1 MKISKIMAVAAA
13 TAVAASSVA
22 LTAFAAP
29 ETVTEKKDV
38 VIANSEFAGKETIT
52 ITVESET
59 EEANYS
65 NGCVG
70 YNNAAG
76 EWTAVEWTLEEAT
89 RFEVTLDVDADIQA
103 GADLQVQ
110 CWWFD
115 KNYTVS
121 WVVTEPETTAPETE
135 APAVTSETENQP
147 GDCAGKPNQTDAPA
161 TDAPATDAPA
171 TDAPATDAPA
181 TDAPV
186 VEYGPEAALDLA
198 NKGVSGVDSDGKA
211 RLDIINTF
219 VPDEESNILTADAL
233 TSAKVNK
240 LTFTFTVS
248 DYTGTAFKA
257 FPIFSFNNW
266 SQAYWGP
273 GDKSNTVDV
282 TPVDVTGNG
291 TYTVELVLPEGVTV
305 EDCQCLALKTDYKVD
320 DTEGAVNPV
329 LSLDSLVANKAADAD
344 APATDAPATDAP
356 ATDVPGDSNGANA
369 PTGVGLVVVPA
380 VVAGAVLVATGV
392 VLKKRK

>member
-76 EWTAVEWTLEEAT
+76 EWTAVEWTLVEAT
-89 RFEVTLDVDADIQA
+89 SFEVALDVDADIQA

-171 TDAPATDAPA
+171 TDAPA
-181 TDAPV
+181 

-219 VPDEESNILTADAL
+219 VTDEASNILTADAL

-273 GDKSNTVDV
+273 GNESNTVDV

-305 EDCQCLALKTDYKVD
+305 EDCQCLALKTDYVVD

-356 ATDVPGDSNGANA
+356 ATDAPTTDTPATEVPGDSNGANA

>member
-89 RFEVTLDVDADIQA
+89 RFEVALDVDADIQA

-115 KNYTVS
+115 KSYTVS

-147 GDCAGKPNQTDAPA
+147 GDCAGKPNQ
-161 TDAPATDAPA
+161 TDAPA

-291 TYTVELVLPEGVTV
+291 TYTVELVLPEGVIV

-356 ATDVPGDSNGANA
+356 TTDAPATEVPGDSNGANA
-369 PTGVGLVVVPA
+369 PTGVVLVVVA
-380 VVAGAVLVATGV
+380 AEVGAEVLVATRV